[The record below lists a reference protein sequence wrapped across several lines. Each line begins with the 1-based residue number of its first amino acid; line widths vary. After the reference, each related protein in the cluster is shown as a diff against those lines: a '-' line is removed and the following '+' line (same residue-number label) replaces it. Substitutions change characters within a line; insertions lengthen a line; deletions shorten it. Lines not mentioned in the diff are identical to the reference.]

1 MDNKR
6 MEDWQKKNI
15 NGRIVAR
22 LYNIAKDK
30 GETIY
35 TYKYDPNAFEYQGRR
50 ISVGLIVTGVKVG
63 DIPDDDDYYYV
74 VELGDLTVCD
84 DFRQVLF
91 DLQSE
96 EHNSMQISEYI
107 SFSDCVKALG
117 EKYGSII
124 TALAEIE
131 KTRDSIG
138 KEAYNDMISSIVGNL
153 ELHILSPFFTIA
165 IRDNWDLWLHA
176 DSLMSKRAV
185 YLKEPSFIEA
195 MDKIKDYFDENLI
208 KIKQQIQDAI
218 IAKKDGVAAK
228 GEEKKETGY
237 NLEYIYIEDALKMV
251 GRDLFDF
258 KEITNQHQFKTDDE
272 INEFL
277 HRIGKE
283 LNEILRPEYMVGLDL
298 SKHKLPIFGNRERKY
313 QFWYGQ
319 LFKDKMQKVAD
330 YFDEHFK

>member
-107 SFSDCVKALG
+107 SFSDCVKVLG
-117 EKYGSII
+117 EKYQSILS
-124 TALAEIE
+124 ALAEIE
-131 KTRDSIG
+131 QAQDVIEKETYCNIISRITG
-138 KEAYNDMISSIVGNL
+138 KLNL
-153 ELHILSPFFTIA
+153 RMQDFTIA
-165 IRDNWDLWLHA
+165 IRDNWELWLHA
-176 DSLMSKRAV
+176 SDLMSKRSV
-185 YLKEPSFIEA
+185 YLKEPSFIEE
-195 MDKIKDYFDENLI
+195 MDRIKEYFDENLTM
-208 KIKQQIQDAI
+208 IKQWIQDAI
-218 IAKKDGVAAK
+218 IAKKND
-228 GEEKKETGY
+228 
-237 NLEYIYIEDALKMV
+237 I
-251 GRDLFDF
+251 
-258 KEITNQHQFKTDDE
+258 
-272 INEFL
+272 
-277 HRIGKE
+277 
-283 LNEILRPEYMVGLDL
+283 
-298 SKHKLPIFGNRERKY
+298 
-313 QFWYGQ
+313 
-319 LFKDKMQKVAD
+319 
-330 YFDEHFK
+330 